1 MKFMNNFNF
10 KIMRRGIIVILI
22 LLMIPAVKLTA
33 QNPNLEKLN
42 AYKIAFFTRRL
53 NLSSPEAEKFW
64 PVYNEY
70 QRQKVAIQLERNSIL
85 KSFNQN
91 ENNLNDNQ
99 VTELGDKLIST
110 MVQETEIA
118 VTFHKKLKEI
128 LPPAKVIRLYQVE
141 NQYKTQLLNELQGTR
156 SQQRGLPLRDL

>member
-1 MKFMNNFNF
+1 MNNFNF
-10 KIMRRGIIVILI
+10 KTMRRGIIVILI

-70 QRQKVAIQLERNSIL
+70 QRQKVAVQLERNSIL
-85 KSFNQN
+85 KNFNQN

-99 VTELGDKLIST
+99 LTELGDKLIST

-141 NQYKTQLLNELQGTR
+141 NQYKVQLLNELQGTR

>member
-1 MKFMNNFNF
+1 MNNFNF
-10 KIMRRGIIVILI
+10 KTMRRGIIVILI

-70 QRQKVAIQLERNSIL
+70 QRQKVAVQLERNSIL
-85 KSFNQN
+85 KNFNQN

-99 VTELGDKLIST
+99 LAELGDKLIST

-141 NQYKTQLLNELQGTR
+141 NQYKVQLLNELQGTR

>member
-1 MKFMNNFNF
+1 MNNFNF

-85 KSFNQN
+85 KNFNQN

-99 VTELGDKLIST
+99 LSELGDKLIST

-141 NQYKTQLLNELQGTR
+141 NQYKAQLLNELQGTR
-156 SQQRGLPLRDL
+156 SQQRSLPLRDL